1 MLALFTAVGILLPRF
16 LNLASYAAHRPVDEQ
31 QGSRGIVRPMLLCF
45 NHNRVMPPFAF
56 SKSIPTYAIGVGP
69 FAIMLS
75 TGLVGRLPAERDVNW
90 RCSTSGQYSDS
101 ITARAG

>member
-1 MLALFTAVGILLPRF
+1 MLALFTAVGIPLPRF

-31 QGSRGIVRPMLLCF
+31 QGSRGNCPTNAALFQSQPCDAAVR
-45 NHNRVMPPFAF
+45 AF

-75 TGLVGRLPAERDVNW
+75 TGLVEDCRRSAM
-90 RCSTSGQYSDS
+90 
-101 ITARAG
+101 